1 MAFRN
6 LSYRIRVPLS
16 LSLAILLTGL
26 VVALALTWRAAE
38 DLRRDL
44 FRNAVEV
51 GTVLS
56 NSLPAAIK
64 HDDLWQAYQLLQAAR
79 TPGDERGERLFL
91 VLDRDQRIYVSSQP
105 NQYPVL
111 SELRGQGPEL
121 ARVEHAV
128 RQGRT
133 LEPYAVDQ
141 PENER
146 IYVVL
151 PMLDDGVAMGTL
163 VIGYAR
169 TLFLPRFHGILTRV
183 GWSALILM
191 AVLLPIGWYLG
202 DRMVRPLIQLAN
214 CLGRVGR
221 QPLEQI
227 QCTLH
232 EGSDEIGQLGV
243 RFHQMLHELEQKQRL
258 ETQMVAAER
267 LAAVGRLAAGV
278 AHEINNPLG
287 GMLNAIST
295 YRRHGSA
302 DPVAEK
308 TFDLLERGLQQI
320 RDTVSALLVEARASS
335 HDLTPQDVDDVAT
348 LLRPDA
354 QKRAV
359 RLSLENGLTAPLPVP
374 ASPVRQ
380 VLINLSLNAVQ
391 ATPAGGAVHCR
402 IHPGEGRLAIE
413 VDNEGETIPAE
424 RLRHLFEPF
433 VHHNPAGH
441 GLGLWV
447 TYQII
452 QQLQGRIDVESQAG
466 RTRFTVLLPVGQE
479 LAA

>member
-1 MAFRN
+1 
-6 LSYRIRVPLS
+6 
-16 LSLAILLTGL
+16 
-26 VVALALTWRAAE
+26 
-38 DLRRDL
+38 
-44 FRNAVEV
+44 
-51 GTVLS
+51 
-56 NSLPAAIK
+56 
-64 HDDLWQAYQLLQAAR
+64 
-79 TPGDERGERLFL
+79 
-91 VLDRDQRIYVSSQP
+91 
-105 NQYPVL
+105 
-111 SELRGQGPEL
+111 
-121 ARVEHAV
+121 
-128 RQGRT
+128 
-133 LEPYAVDQ
+133 
-141 PENER
+141 
-146 IYVVL
+146 
-151 PMLDDGVAMGTL
+151 
-163 VIGYAR
+163 
-169 TLFLPRFHGILTRV
+169 
-183 GWSALILM
+183 M

-308 TFDLLERGLQQI
+308 TFGLLERGLQQI

-359 RLSLENGLTAPLPVP
+359 RLSLENSLAAPLPVP

-402 IHPGEGRLAIE
+402 IHSGEGRLAIE

-466 RTRFTVLLPVGQE
+466 CTRFTVLLPVGQD